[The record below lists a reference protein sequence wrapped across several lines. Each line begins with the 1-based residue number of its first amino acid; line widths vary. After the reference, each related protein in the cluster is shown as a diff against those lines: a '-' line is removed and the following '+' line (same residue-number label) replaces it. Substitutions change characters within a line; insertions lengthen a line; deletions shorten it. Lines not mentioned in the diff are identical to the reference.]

1 MSGGGGRVSG
11 GGRRGES
18 RAAAAD
24 DAPEPVQVPVPPT
37 IDAPR
42 PPEPLSL
49 DPAASGPEPL
59 APSPQLAPADRFPV
73 DPAGPAIRHRR
84 FRRPPPP
91 PHPLHTSVTD
101 IWQRSEAESRRFATR
116 FAGQMLI
123 IGATLG
129 TFLTLVL
136 SVRSGLFS
144 AGWFVNVGAGV
155 VAALWGL
162 VYVLLPNPA
171 PDRVL
176 RATPAAAALLITF
189 TLAFNH
195 SNAADGMLLLSWPLL
210 FAAYLLPRRTAY
222 WTLVVVAACLTV
234 IFAAG
239 SGPDR
244 FAAWIETTTSTALTL
259 IVILRVRAQADRL
272 KKALAEQAS
281 TDPLTGLGN
290 RRAFDEALEREISR
304 QRRTRAPLSLLAVD
318 VDHFKKIND
327 TWGHAAG
334 DDTLIALGDLL
345 PRLVRASDTVSRVGG
360 EEFGVLLPDCPAP
373 QARARADALRAQVWA
388 ASRDWTHPV
397 TVSVGVAT
405 VPDSADALDD
415 LVVAADMALYAA
427 KEGGRDRVRVA
438 PSRHR
443 EDMP

>member
-24 DAPEPVQVPVPPT
+24 DAPEPVPVPPT

-42 PPEPLSL
+42 PPEPPSL

>member
-24 DAPEPVQVPVPPT
+24 DAPEPVPVPPT

-42 PPEPLSL
+42 PPEPPSL

-144 AGWFVNVGAGV
+144 VGWFVNVGAGV

-334 DDTLIALGDLL
+334 DDTLVALGDLL